1 MIGNLLTNV
10 GKLFEDRNQ
19 RVVDMVEQ
27 RLVDQLVDLRAQL
40 AAMDPEVM
48 IQIQQRE
55 LIEVRIEVID
65 GLIRDLNSILQR
77 VHAGA

>member
-40 AAMDPEVM
+40 AALDPEVM